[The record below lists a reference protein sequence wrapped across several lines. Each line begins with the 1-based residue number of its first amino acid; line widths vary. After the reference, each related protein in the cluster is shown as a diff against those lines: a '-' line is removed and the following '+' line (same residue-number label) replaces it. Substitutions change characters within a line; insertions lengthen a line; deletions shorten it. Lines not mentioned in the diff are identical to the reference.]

1 MLFYAFIELSL
12 VYGIF
17 KGDVS
22 FLGDTVV
29 FKADFSLMF
38 AFIDLKL
45 GTLF

>member
-1 MLFYAFIELSL
+1 LLFYVFIGLSL

-17 KGDVS
+17 KGDAS

-29 FKADFSLMF
+29 FKADFSLGF
-38 AFIDLKL
+38 VLNDLKL